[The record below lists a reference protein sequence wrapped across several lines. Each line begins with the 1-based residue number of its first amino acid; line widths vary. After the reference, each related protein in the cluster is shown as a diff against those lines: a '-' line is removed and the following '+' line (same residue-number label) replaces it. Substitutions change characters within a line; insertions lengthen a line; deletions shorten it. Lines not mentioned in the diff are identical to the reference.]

1 MFKSFYLF
9 IYAGCLDCVAASSIR
24 LPFFGFPH
32 TVLSARTRTHTSC
45 VYLTHKSSYGGSAS
59 ALPLC
64 RTPSLSPFFS
74 QFDSERNGQLH
85 VLIAACNC
93 PATATQLLPLPL
105 GSACVAVAVAVA
117 AAAVLRWL
125 CTCDNIFIIFASFL
139 LLPLLRCHR
148 HWHRRIA
155 NGRCVCKH

>member
-32 TVLSARTRTHTSC
+32 TVLCVRTRTRTSC

-59 ALPLC
+59 
-64 RTPSLSPFFS
+64 TPSLFHSFS
-74 QFDSERNGQLH
+74 LGLSSIRNETD
-85 VLIAACNC
+85 NC
-93 PATATQLLPLPL
+93 MFWLPPAIVLPLPL
-105 GSACVAVAVAVA
+105 GSACVAVAVTATVAA

-125 CTCDNIFIIFASFL
+125 CTCDNIFIVFASF

-148 HWHRRIA
+148 HRRIA

>member
-1 MFKSFYLF
+1 MQ
-9 IYAGCLDCVAASSIR
+9 AASTVWLHLRFGCHFSGFHTQFSLLGLGLGLR
-24 LPFFGFPH
+24 VFTWRTNPLTAARPQLSLSLLLPFI
-32 TVLSARTRTHTSC
+32 S
-45 VYLTHKSSYGGSAS
+45 
-59 ALPLC
+59 
-64 RTPSLSPFFS
+64 PSLSLS

-93 PATATQLLPLPL
+93 PATATQLLLLPL

>member
-24 LPFFGFPH
+24 LPFFGFPR
-32 TVLSARTRTHTSC
+32 TQFVCVRTRTRTSC

-59 ALPLC
+59 SLPLLLSF
-64 RTPSLSPFFS
+64 SLSS
-74 QFDSERNGQLH
+74 IRNETD
-85 VLIAACNC
+85 NC
-93 PATATQLLPLPL
+93 MFWLPPAIVLPLPL
-105 GSACVAVAVAVA
+105 GSACVAVAVTVAVA
-117 AAAVLRWL
+117 AAAAGVLRWL

-139 LLPLLRCHR
+139 LPFLRCHR
-148 HWHRRIA
+148 HRRIA